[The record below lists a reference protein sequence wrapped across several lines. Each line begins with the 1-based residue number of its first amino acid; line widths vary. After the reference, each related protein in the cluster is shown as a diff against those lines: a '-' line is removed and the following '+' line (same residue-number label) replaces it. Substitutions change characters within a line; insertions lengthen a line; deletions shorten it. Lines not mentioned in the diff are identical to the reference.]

1 MPAFPTVSVIIPAY
15 NAAEYLHRAVDS
27 ALAQTA
33 APLEIIVVDDGS
45 RDESYRIASALP
57 PPVKAFRKPNGGPA
71 SARNFACRQATGEW
85 LAFLDADDTWLP
97 GKLERQMRGARPGA
111 GMLHCMLK
119 PSQRPPD
126 ELTFELLWRK
136 NPICTSTV
144 AIRRDV
150 FLEVGGFDEDRNL
163 IGVEDYNLWLKVA
176 FRKWPILAIQEA
188 LIAYTPATG
197 SLTQQVER
205 FARAELANLDKI
217 ASELKLAPAM
227 VEAKR
232 LALFDEYGRE
242 LLYYRNLPPARQY
255 LRAALEK
262 QFSFPR
268 MAWWSAAMAPA
279 AAFRAW
285 DALRGRSSGSL

>member
-1 MPAFPTVSVIIPAY
+1 MPSFPTVSVIIPAY
-15 NAAEYLHRAVDS
+15 NAAEYLHRAVES
-27 ALAQTA
+27 ALAQTV
-33 APLEIIVVDDGS
+33 PPHEILIVDDGS
-45 RDESYRIASALP
+45 RDNSYEVAAAMP
-57 PPVKAFRKPNGGPA
+57 APVKAFKKANGGPA

-97 GKLERQMRGARPGA
+97 GKLERQMSRAQPDT
-111 GMLHCMLK
+111 GMLHCLFK
-119 PSQRPPD
+119 PAEPPPD
-126 ELTFELLWRK
+126 RLTFDLLWEK

-150 FLEVGGFDEDRNL
+150 FLEAGGFDEDRTL

-176 FRKWPILAIQEA
+176 FRKWPIVAVQET

-217 ASELKLAPAM
+217 AAELRLDSAL

-232 LALFDEYGRE
+232 LAILDEYGRE
-242 LLYYRNLPPARQY
+242 LLYYRNLAPARQY
-255 LRAALEK
+255 LRAALAK
-262 QFSFPR
+262 RFSVSR
-268 MAWWSAAMAPA
+268 LAWWAAAMAPPA
-279 AAFRAW
+279 ALRSW
-285 DALRGRSSGSL
+285 DSLRGRSR